1 MMNDNRTM
9 LENNIAELR
18 RRSQSGFLN
27 EVQNSVTPITAT
39 MEAQITEDDYSAL
52 LAAVFD
58 D

>member
-9 LENNIAELR
+9 PEDNIVELR

-27 EVQNSVTPITAT
+27 KVSNSVTPITAT
-39 MEAQITEDDYSAL
+39 TETEITEEDYSAL
-52 LAAVFD
+52 LEAVFD

>member
-18 RRSQSGFLN
+18 RRSRSGFLN

-39 MEAQITEDDYSAL
+39 TEAQIIEDDYSAL
-52 LAAVFD
+52 LAAVFY
-58 D
+58 